1 MDKNHKTCLALVRV
15 AHSSHKATKRSNFS
29 FSLWLRVLSDW
40 KERARD
46 RFRGLF
52 VQDFARH
59 EPHGVGDRA
68 VLLVRHNLQSFV
80 FPEVHELRDKACWGL
95 SLEIFASEEKTPK
108 KTGPTIAGPV

>member
-59 EPHGVGDRA
+59 EPS
-68 VLLVRHNLQSFV
+68 VLGIERFSWFATTCSHLFS
-80 FPEVHELRDKACWGL
+80 LRYT
-95 SLEIFASEEKTPK
+95 S
-108 KTGPTIAGPV
+108 